1 MNRKILVINPG
12 STSTKIAVFSGEKQ
26 VFQKNI
32 SHSLKDIAR
41 YERIIDQYDF
51 RKNIIIKELE
61 QANINL
67 NEFDA
72 IVGRGGLLKPIESGT
87 YGINETMIKTFKNGE
102 YGEHASNLGGM
113 IAYNIGKQSGIPS
126 YIVDPVVVDEMEPL
140 ARLSGMPELKRISIF
155 HALNQKAVGR
165 KAAEDL
171 GKKYEEINLII
182 VHLGGGISV
191 GAHKKGR
198 VIDVN
203 NALNGDGPYTPER
216 TGGLPS
222 WPLIEFALS
231 GKYNTNELKKKIKG
245 KGGVVAYLGT
255 NDMRKVEEKV
265 LNGDSG
271 YRLIFEGMAYQVAK
285 EIGGLS
291 AVLKGEVDA
300 IVLTGGLAY
309 SEIFVEWIK
318 DRVGFISK
326 ILIYP
331 GEDEMRALALGCLRV
346 LTGKEK
352 AKKYD

>member
-1 MNRKILVINPG
+1 MDKKILVINPG
-12 STSTKIAVFSGEKQ
+12 STSTKIAVFYGEKQ
-26 VFQKNI
+26 IFQKNI
-32 SHSLKDIAR
+32 SHSLKDIAQ

-51 RKNIIIKELE
+51 RKKVIIDELK
-61 QANINL
+61 QADINL
-67 NEFDA
+67 NELDA

-87 YGINETMIKTFKNGE
+87 YLINGAMIKSFKNGE

-113 IAYNIGKQSGIPS
+113 IAYNIGNHLKIPS

-140 ARLSGMPELKRISIF
+140 ARLSGMPELTRISIF

-165 KAAEDL
+165 KAASNL
-171 GKKYEEINLII
+171 GKKYEDINLII

-191 GAHKKGR
+191 GAHKKGK

-222 WPLIEFALS
+222 WPLIELVLS
-231 GKYNTNELKKKIKG
+231 GKYNANELKKKIKG

-255 NDMRKVEEKV
+255 NDMREVEEKV
-265 LNGDSG
+265 LNGDKK
-271 YRLIFEGMAYQVAK
+271 YRLIFEGMAYQVSK
-285 EIGGLS
+285 EVGALS

-309 SEIFVEWIK
+309 SKIFTEWIK
-318 DRVGFISK
+318 ERVGFISK

-331 GEDEMRALALGCLRV
+331 GEDEMKALALGCLRV
-346 LTGKEK
+346 LTGEEK
-352 AKKYD
+352 AKKYN